1 MPPRKKAEA
10 KPPEPPEQPTA
21 LPPLNEHSIIV
32 ATDLAFP
39 IDYLVPF
46 HKNPNKGDLDLIG
59 ESIEV
64 NGFFDRVLANVGT
77 LTGRPN
83 EILAGNHRWKADK
96 AAGAT
101 HIPVDFVDVDDQR
114 AIKIVEIANGAAKR
128 SKIDQGILADLLSD
142 LDDLSG
148 TSVSDEELAKMLGQG
163 GDDADTTPQLDDAA
177 FAVIID
183 CEDETVQADLLG
195 EFEER
200 GLSARPLMM

>member
-1 MPPRKKAEA
+1 MPPRKKAAEPA
-10 KPPEPPEQPTA
+10 PPAPPEP

-32 ATDLAFP
+32 ATDLMFP
-39 IDYLVPF
+39 IGDLVPF
-46 HKNPNKGDLDLIG
+46 HRNPNKGDVDLIE

-83 EILAGNHRWKADK
+83 EILAGNHRWLADRK
-96 AAGAT
+96 AGAT
-101 HIPVDFVDVDDQR
+101 HIPVDFVDVDEQR

-128 SKIDQGILADLLSD
+128 SKIDRDILADLLSG

-148 TSVSDEELAKMLGQG
+148 TSVSDDELAKMLGG
-163 GDDADTTPQLDDAA
+163 GDEDVDTSPQLDAA
-177 FAVIID
+177 FAVVID
-183 CEDETVQADLLG
+183 CEDETVQAHLLG